1 MNRKDLY
8 KNHRF
13 CMAACTVLLLADTFC
28 IFLIARYLAAF
39 VDILSDFSYQR
50 GVLIVEKLCVVFAVQ
65 LACAYVKGR
74 LWTPCRQRRTNDLEC
89 ALYAR
94 YLEGPLRP
102 DSEGRLTVLC
112 EKDIPECVD
121 FFTEK
126 LPGLIQAGAGLLLY
140 SLLLARRDSGLWIA
154 GLLTAFGMIQFLP
167 PLITEKYLVQNYIR
181 AGQAEED
188 INQELISGLSGMLT
202 IKMLNLHDWFLGRY
216 LQRQRDL
223 RKVCERAAGT
233 ASVQSALYSGA
244 ALVQQLGF
252 LLSGALLAAGGIC
265 SALIKGYAL
274 SSSFYQYIA
283 ILGKLK
289 ADRGICRAAED
300 RILQIFRAPDS
311 SSALYENLEMAL
323 PAKGIWLVKG
333 ANGSGKSTLMNIV
346 GCMDTADTGSYQL
359 DGAEISAMKDD
370 QLTQVRNEKI
380 GFIFQKYQLIPRYT
394 VLQNICMPVLIR
406 GSSRREAE
414 EQCME
419 TIRLLG
425 LGERGTH
432 KPSELSGGQ
441 QQRVAIARALVGQPS
456 ILLADE
462 PTGAL
467 DSATGREV
475 LELFVE
481 LNGLGNTIVMIT
493 HDEKVARYAHRVV
506 RIVDGELHS

>member
-1 MNRKDLY
+1 MEGINKYY
-8 KNHRF
+8 KMGAESLH
-13 CMAACTVLLLADTFC
+13 
-28 IFLIARYLAAF
+28 
-39 VDILSDFSYQR
+39 
-50 GVLIVEKLCVVFAVQ
+50 
-65 LACAYVKGR
+65 
-74 LWTPCRQRRTNDLEC
+74 
-89 ALYAR
+89 ALR
-94 YLEGPLRP
+94 EVN
-102 DSEGRLTVLC
+102 LTV
-112 EKDIPECVD
+112 ERGE
-121 FFTEK
+121 
-126 LPGLIQAGAGLLLY
+126 
-140 SLLLARRDSGLWIA
+140 
-154 GLLTAFGMIQFLP
+154 FL
-167 PLITEKYLVQNYIR
+167 
-181 AGQAEED
+181 
-188 INQELISGLSGMLT
+188 
-202 IKMLNLHDWFLGRY
+202 
-216 LQRQRDL
+216 
-223 RKVCERAAGT
+223 
-233 ASVQSALYSGA
+233 
-244 ALVQQLGF
+244 
-252 LLSGALLAAGGIC
+252 
-265 SALIKGYAL
+265 
-274 SSSFYQYIA
+274 A
-283 ILGKLK
+283 ILG
-289 ADRGICRAAED
+289 
-300 RILQIFRAPDS
+300 PS
-311 SSALYENLEMAL
+311 
-323 PAKGIWLVKG
+323 
-333 ANGSGKSTLMNIV
+333 GSGKSTLMNIV

-425 LGERGTH
+425 LGERVTH

-441 QQRVAIARALVGQPS
+441 QQRVAIARALVGRPS

>member
-1 MNRKDLY
+1 MEHIIQMEGINKYY
-8 KNHRF
+8 KMGAESLH
-13 CMAACTVLLLADTFC
+13 
-28 IFLIARYLAAF
+28 
-39 VDILSDFSYQR
+39 
-50 GVLIVEKLCVVFAVQ
+50 
-65 LACAYVKGR
+65 
-74 LWTPCRQRRTNDLEC
+74 
-89 ALYAR
+89 ALR
-94 YLEGPLRP
+94 EVN
-102 DSEGRLTVLC
+102 LTV
-112 EKDIPECVD
+112 ERGE
-121 FFTEK
+121 
-126 LPGLIQAGAGLLLY
+126 
-140 SLLLARRDSGLWIA
+140 
-154 GLLTAFGMIQFLP
+154 FL
-167 PLITEKYLVQNYIR
+167 
-181 AGQAEED
+181 
-188 INQELISGLSGMLT
+188 
-202 IKMLNLHDWFLGRY
+202 
-216 LQRQRDL
+216 
-223 RKVCERAAGT
+223 
-233 ASVQSALYSGA
+233 
-244 ALVQQLGF
+244 
-252 LLSGALLAAGGIC
+252 
-265 SALIKGYAL
+265 
-274 SSSFYQYIA
+274 A
-283 ILGKLK
+283 ILG
-289 ADRGICRAAED
+289 
-300 RILQIFRAPDS
+300 PS
-311 SSALYENLEMAL
+311 
-323 PAKGIWLVKG
+323 
-333 ANGSGKSTLMNIV
+333 GSGKSTLMNIV

-425 LGERGTH
+425 LGERVTH

-441 QQRVAIARALVGQPS
+441 QQRVAIARALVGSSS

>member
-1 MNRKDLY
+1 MEHIIQMEGINKYY
-8 KNHRF
+8 KMGAESLHALR
-13 CMAACTVLLLADTFC
+13 
-28 IFLIARYLAAF
+28 
-39 VDILSDFSYQR
+39 
-50 GVLIVEKLCVVFAVQ
+50 E
-65 LACAYVKGR
+65 VK
-74 LWTPCRQRRTNDLEC
+74 
-89 ALYAR
+89 
-94 YLEGPLRP
+94 
-102 DSEGRLTVLC
+102 LTV
-112 EKDIPECVD
+112 ERGE
-121 FFTEK
+121 
-126 LPGLIQAGAGLLLY
+126 
-140 SLLLARRDSGLWIA
+140 
-154 GLLTAFGMIQFLP
+154 FL
-167 PLITEKYLVQNYIR
+167 
-181 AGQAEED
+181 
-188 INQELISGLSGMLT
+188 
-202 IKMLNLHDWFLGRY
+202 
-216 LQRQRDL
+216 
-223 RKVCERAAGT
+223 
-233 ASVQSALYSGA
+233 
-244 ALVQQLGF
+244 
-252 LLSGALLAAGGIC
+252 
-265 SALIKGYAL
+265 
-274 SSSFYQYIA
+274 A
-283 ILGKLK
+283 ILG
-289 ADRGICRAAED
+289 
-300 RILQIFRAPDS
+300 PS
-311 SSALYENLEMAL
+311 
-323 PAKGIWLVKG
+323 
-333 ANGSGKSTLMNIV
+333 GSGKSTLMNIV

-425 LGERGTH
+425 LGERVTH

-441 QQRVAIARALVGQPS
+441 QQRVAIARALVGRPS